1 MEEEKGIRLN
11 KYIAMAG
18 VASRRDADKLIE
30 AGKVTINGKTA
41 QTGDKVF
48 EGDSVKVGSK
58 LIKPAEELVVLAY
71 YKPAGVT
78 CTERDAHAEYTVKD
92 QVRYKQRVTYAGRL
106 DKDSEGLLIMTND
119 GDLIQEMMRGENG
132 HEKEYVVKI
141 NKPVT
146 EELIEKLSSGIFLRE
161 LNRKTKPCVVKKV
174 SKDSFSIVLTQGLN
188 RQIRRM
194 CEACD
199 VKVMNLKRIRVLSV
213 TLEGLK
219 PNEYRKLSDVEVE
232 KLFKEIQKTN
242 SR

>member
-199 VKVMNLKRIRVLSV
+199 VKVVNLKRIRVLSV
-213 TLEGLK
+213 TLEALK
-219 PNEYRKLSDVEVE
+219 PNEYRKLSDAEVE

>member
-30 AGKVTINGKTA
+30 AGKVTINAKTA

-219 PNEYRKLSDVEVE
+219 PNEYRKLSDAEVE

>member
-199 VKVMNLKRIRVLSV
+199 VKVINLKRIRVLSV

-219 PNEYRKLSDVEVE
+219 PNEYRKLSDAEVE

>member
-199 VKVMNLKRIRVLSV
+199 VKVVNLKRIRVLSV

-219 PNEYRKLSDVEVE
+219 PNEYRKLSDAEVE

>member
-219 PNEYRKLSDVEVE
+219 PNEYRKLSDAEVE

>member
-18 VASRRDADKLIE
+18 VASRRDADKLIG

-146 EELIEKLSSGIFLRE
+146 EELIEKLSTGIFLRE

-219 PNEYRKLSDVEVE
+219 PNEYRKLSDAEVE

>member
-18 VASRRDADKLIE
+18 VASRRDADKLID

-78 CTERDAHAEYTVKD
+78 CTERDSHAEYTVKD

-219 PNEYRKLSDVEVE
+219 PNEYRKLSDAEVE

>member
-41 QTGDKVF
+41 QTGDKIF

-219 PNEYRKLSDVEVE
+219 PNEYRKLSDAEVE

>member
-119 GDLIQEMMRGENG
+119 GNLIQEMMRGENG

-219 PNEYRKLSDVEVE
+219 PNEYRKLSDAEVE

>member
-78 CTERDAHAEYTVKD
+78 CTERDVHAEYTVKD

-219 PNEYRKLSDVEVE
+219 PNEYRKLSDAEVE

>member
-119 GDLIQEMMRGENG
+119 
-132 HEKEYVVKI
+132 
-141 NKPVT
+141 
-146 EELIEKLSSGIFLRE
+146 
-161 LNRKTKPCVVKKV
+161 
-174 SKDSFSIVLTQGLN
+174 
-188 RQIRRM
+188 
-194 CEACD
+194 
-199 VKVMNLKRIRVLSV
+199 
-213 TLEGLK
+213 
-219 PNEYRKLSDVEVE
+219 VE
-232 KLFKEIQKTN
+232 
-242 SR
+242 

>member
-219 PNEYRKLSDVEVE
+219 PNEYRKLSDAEVE
-232 KLFKEIQKTN
+232 KLCKEIL
-242 SR
+242 